1 MPNVVEIVLELRY
14 RIFFAVAIG
23 IVDLGPTGD
32 ARFHQMAKMIEWN
45 LLLVA
50 LDALD
55 PFRAR
60 SDQTDVAFEHVPKLR
75 EFVDSKFAQPA
86 AQPSNARIVFTRV
99 NARPLKLWSHQALEQ
114 LRTAAIDSIRQNHA
128 TVGSVELRQ
137 LRCDVA
143 LNNGQTFAGDCRS
156 HAGVIVIH
164 KLEALLIG
172 RLPVG
177 FVKSPR
183 QFTAANHQKSALRR

>member
-14 RIFFAVAIG
+14 RIFLTVAIR

-99 NARPLKLWSHQALEQ
+99 NVVALIASRRE
-114 LRTAAIDSIRQNHA
+114 LHRSEL
-128 TVGSVELRQ
+128 VGSER
-137 LRCDVA
+137 VA
-143 LNNGQTFAGDCRS
+143 LAPCPHLLENGRTFAR
-156 HAGVIVIH
+156 
-164 KLEALLIG
+164 
-172 RLPVG
+172 
-177 FVKSPR
+177 
-183 QFTAANHQKSALRR
+183 